1 MWAPRRGCV
10 RRSRARTPP
19 LVASRATRTREEAKG
34 ESVGSVSPDMFSS
47 DLETTLMRS
56 SPPLH
61 RAARWGDVVSVKS
74 LLREGADGVADTA
87 VDEKDRNGST
97 PLMWAAQFG
106 HDDVVD
112 VLLAN
117 GADPRVT
124 NAFGWTAAEYASTSS
139 VAGDILPL
147 LLAAEPSL
155 LGARRT
161 VPRDMLGGGHG
172 CLVCDFDQKLVAA
185 GPKGIGRFAA
195 LASGLVKRYRQSAGQ
210 SAEDMWA
217 APNSV
222 DTAGVAVAGCTFKP
236 LGLYAGQRYEVRR
249 LFYRSPSDGAEA
261 DVASTS
267 DPSPRGFDPD
277 AELIATLHNPTW
289 TPWGAS
295 EVGVNVAELRSVR
308 EELRWAISVAAFAGS
323 FWLTLAFVLSNDLV
337 SLTSVPSESMAPG
350 VHRGDLMLVDRRAK
364 VDSRAVGEVVLFE
377 PPPALKQIAVDNGTP
392 LQRGEY
398 FVKRVVAVAGDV
410 VEVRAGTLY
419 RNGTRE
425 SSYPTGTPVGVGELS
440 SQLCEACKY
449 GKYDLGPS
457 TVPKGSVLVLGDNRG
472 GSNDGHVWGYLPEEN
487 VLGRIT
493 FRVAPLDR
501 AGFLREAPLGE
512 VRVK

>member
-19 LVASRATRTREEAKG
+19 LVPPSRATRTREEAKG
-34 ESVGSVSPDMFSS
+34 DAVRGSVSPDMFSS

-61 RAARWGDVVSVKS
+61 RAARWGDVVSVNS
-74 LLREGADGVADTA
+74 LLLGGADGGADTA

-139 VAGDILPL
+139 VAGDVLPL

-161 VPRDMLGGGHG
+161 VPRAMLGGGHG
-172 CLVCDFDQKLVAA
+172 CLVCDYDQKLVAA

-195 LASGLVKRYRQSAGQ
+195 LAAGLVKRYRQSAGQ

-222 DTAGVAVAGCTFKP
+222 DTSGVAVAGCTFKP

-249 LFYRSPSDGAEA
+249 LFYRSPNDGAEA

-308 EELRWAISVAAFAGS
+308 EGKFICISVWAIRM
-323 FWLTLAFVLSNDLV
+323 
-337 SLTSVPSESMAPG
+337 TSCFF
-350 VHRGDLMLVDRRAK
+350 HRV
-364 VDSRAVGEVVLFE
+364 AVG
-377 PPPALKQIAVDNGTP
+377 D
-392 LQRGEY
+392 
-398 FVKRVVAVAGDV
+398 
-410 VEVRAGTLY
+410 
-419 RNGTRE
+419 
-425 SSYPTGTPVGVGELS
+425 
-440 SQLCEACKY
+440 
-449 GKYDLGPS
+449 
-457 TVPKGSVLVLGDNRG
+457 
-472 GSNDGHVWGYLPEEN
+472 
-487 VLGRIT
+487 
-493 FRVAPLDR
+493 
-501 AGFLREAPLGE
+501 
-512 VRVK
+512 

>member
-1 MWAPRRGCV
+1 
-10 RRSRARTPP
+10 
-19 LVASRATRTREEAKG
+19 
-34 ESVGSVSPDMFSS
+34 MFSS

-61 RAARWGDVVSVKS
+61 RAARWGDVVSVNS
-74 LLREGADGVADTA
+74 LLLGGADGGADTA

-139 VAGDILPL
+139 VAGDVLPL
-147 LLAAEPSL
+147 LLAAEPSF

-161 VPRDMLGGGHG
+161 VPRDRLGGGHG
-172 CLVCDFDQKLVAA
+172 CLVCDYDQKLVAA

-195 LASGLVKRYRQSAGQ
+195 VASGLVKRYRQSAGQ
-210 SAEDMWA
+210 SAEDIWA

-222 DTAGVAVAGCTFKP
+222 ETAGVAVAGCTFKP

-249 LFYRSPSDGAEA
+249 LFYRSPNDGAEA

-377 PPPALKQIAVDNGTP
+377 PPPAVSL
-392 LQRGEY
+392 
-398 FVKRVVAVAGDV
+398 F
-410 VEVRAGTLY
+410 
-419 RNGTRE
+419 
-425 SSYPTGTPVGVGELS
+425 
-440 SQLCEACKY
+440 
-449 GKYDLGPS
+449 
-457 TVPKGSVLVLGDNRG
+457 
-472 GSNDGHVWGYLPEEN
+472 
-487 VLGRIT
+487 
-493 FRVAPLDR
+493 
-501 AGFLREAPLGE
+501 
-512 VRVK
+512 

>member
-1 MWAPRRGCV
+1 MSVAGARCAEVGAGVWAPRRGCV

-19 LVASRATRTREEAKG
+19 LVPPSRATRTREEAKG
-34 ESVGSVSPDMFSS
+34 DAVRGSVSPDMFSS

-61 RAARWGDVVSVKS
+61 RAARWGDVVSVNS
-74 LLREGADGVADTA
+74 LLLGGADGGADTA

-139 VAGDILPL
+139 VAGDVLPL

-172 CLVCDFDQKLVAA
+172 CLICDYDQKLVAA

-222 DTAGVAVAGCTFKP
+222 DTSGVAVAGCTFKP

-249 LFYRSPSDGAEA
+249 LFYRSPNDGAEA

-308 EELRWAISVAAFAGS
+308 EGKFIFISVWAIRMTSCFFKTELRWAISVAAFAGS

-364 VDSRAVGEVVLFE
+364 VDSRKVGEVVLFE
-377 PPPALKQIAVDNGTP
+377 PPP
-392 LQRGEY
+392 GE
-398 FVKRVVAVAGDV
+398 FI
-410 VEVRAGTLY
+410 L
-419 RNGTRE
+419 TRM
-425 SSYPTGTPVGVGELS
+425 G
-440 SQLCEACKY
+440 
-449 GKYDLGPS
+449 
-457 TVPKGSVLVLGDNRG
+457 N
-472 GSNDGHVWGYLPEEN
+472 
-487 VLGRIT
+487 
-493 FRVAPLDR
+493 
-501 AGFLREAPLGE
+501 
-512 VRVK
+512 

>member
-19 LVASRATRTREEAKG
+19 LVASRAIRTPEEAKG
-34 ESVGSVSPDMFSS
+34 DAVRGSVSPDMFSS

-74 LLREGADGVADTA
+74 LLREGADGGADTA

-139 VAGDILPL
+139 VAGDVLPL
-147 LLAAEPSL
+147 LLAAEPSF

-172 CLVCDFDQKLVAA
+172 CLVCDYDQKLVAA

-195 LASGLVKRYRQSAGQ
+195 VASGLVKRYRQSAGQ
-210 SAEDMWA
+210 SAEDIWA

-222 DTAGVAVAGCTFKP
+222 ETAGVAVAGCTFKP

-249 LFYRSPSDGAEA
+249 LFYRSPNDGAEA

-377 PPPALKQIAVDNGTP
+377 PPPAVSL
-392 LQRGEY
+392 
-398 FVKRVVAVAGDV
+398 F
-410 VEVRAGTLY
+410 
-419 RNGTRE
+419 
-425 SSYPTGTPVGVGELS
+425 
-440 SQLCEACKY
+440 
-449 GKYDLGPS
+449 
-457 TVPKGSVLVLGDNRG
+457 
-472 GSNDGHVWGYLPEEN
+472 
-487 VLGRIT
+487 
-493 FRVAPLDR
+493 
-501 AGFLREAPLGE
+501 
-512 VRVK
+512 

>member
-1 MWAPRRGCV
+1 MGPGCGPRGADACGGHARGR
-10 RRSRARTPP
+10 RRSCLHRAR
-19 LVASRATRTREEAKG
+19 LAHARRRRAT
-34 ESVGSVSPDMFSS
+34 VGSVSPDMFSS

-74 LLREGADGVADTA
+74 LLRGGADGGADTA

-139 VAGDILPL
+139 VAGDVLPL

-161 VPRDMLGGGHG
+161 VPRAMLGGGHG
-172 CLVCDFDQKLVAA
+172 CLVCDYDQKLVAA

-195 LASGLVKRYRQSAGQ
+195 LAAGLVKRYRQSAGQ

-308 EELRWAISVAAFAGS
+308 EELRWAISVAAFRRI
-323 FWLTLAFVLSNDLV
+323 LLADF
-337 SLTSVPSESMAPG
+337 SLCALERPRVAH
-350 VHRGDLMLVDRRAK
+350 V
-364 VDSRAVGEVVLFE
+364 RAVGVH
-377 PPPALKQIAVDNGTP
+377 
-392 LQRGEY
+392 
-398 FVKRVVAVAGDV
+398 
-410 VEVRAGTLY
+410 
-419 RNGTRE
+419 GTRRAPRGPHARRQE
-425 SSYPTGTPVGVGELS
+425 S
-440 SQLCEACKY
+440 
-449 GKYDLGPS
+449 
-457 TVPKGSVLVLGDNRG
+457 
-472 GSNDGHVWGYLPEEN
+472 
-487 VLGRIT
+487 
-493 FRVAPLDR
+493 
-501 AGFLREAPLGE
+501 
-512 VRVK
+512 

>member
-1 MWAPRRGCV
+1 M
-10 RRSRARTPP
+10 
-19 LVASRATRTREEAKG
+19 
-34 ESVGSVSPDMFSS
+34 
-47 DLETTLMRS
+47 
-56 SPPLH
+56 
-61 RAARWGDVVSVKS
+61 
-74 LLREGADGVADTA
+74 
-87 VDEKDRNGST
+87 DEKDRNGST

-139 VAGDILPL
+139 VAGDVLPL

-161 VPRDMLGGGHG
+161 VPRAMLGGGHG
-172 CLVCDFDQKLVAA
+172 CLVCDYDQKLVAA

-195 LASGLVKRYRQSAGQ
+195 LAAGLVKRYRQSAGQ

-222 DTAGVAVAGCTFKP
+222 ETSGVAVAGCTFKP

-308 EELRWAISVAAFAGS
+308 EGKFICISVWAIRM
-323 FWLTLAFVLSNDLV
+323 
-337 SLTSVPSESMAPG
+337 TSCFF
-350 VHRGDLMLVDRRAK
+350 HRV
-364 VDSRAVGEVVLFE
+364 AVG
-377 PPPALKQIAVDNGTP
+377 N
-392 LQRGEY
+392 
-398 FVKRVVAVAGDV
+398 
-410 VEVRAGTLY
+410 
-419 RNGTRE
+419 
-425 SSYPTGTPVGVGELS
+425 
-440 SQLCEACKY
+440 
-449 GKYDLGPS
+449 
-457 TVPKGSVLVLGDNRG
+457 
-472 GSNDGHVWGYLPEEN
+472 
-487 VLGRIT
+487 
-493 FRVAPLDR
+493 
-501 AGFLREAPLGE
+501 
-512 VRVK
+512 

>member
-10 RRSRARTPP
+10 RRSRARPPP
-19 LVASRATRTREEAKG
+19 LVPPSRATRTREEAKG
-34 ESVGSVSPDMFSS
+34 DAVRGSVSPDMFSS

-74 LLREGADGVADTA
+74 LLREGADGGADTA

-139 VAGDILPL
+139 VAGDVLPL
-147 LLAAEPSL
+147 LLAAEPSF

-172 CLVCDFDQKLVAA
+172 CLICDYDQKLVAA

-195 LASGLVKRYRQSAGQ
+195 LAAGLVKRYRQCAGQ
-210 SAEDMWA
+210 SAEDICA

-222 DTAGVAVAGCTFKP
+222 DTSGVAVAGCTFKP

-249 LFYRSPSDGAEA
+249 LFYRSPNDGAEA

-364 VDSRAVGEVVLFE
+364 VDGSRAVGEVVLFE
-377 PPPALKQIAVDNGTP
+377 PPP
-392 LQRGEY
+392 GEFILILVWAIRLTACFFY
-398 FVKRVVAVAGDV
+398 S
-410 VEVRAGTLY
+410 VET
-419 RNGTRE
+419 
-425 SSYPTGTPVGVGELS
+425 
-440 SQLCEACKY
+440 
-449 GKYDLGPS
+449 
-457 TVPKGSVLVLGDNRG
+457 NRG
-472 GSNDGHVWGYLPEEN
+472 
-487 VLGRIT
+487 
-493 FRVAPLDR
+493 
-501 AGFLREAPLGE
+501 
-512 VRVK
+512 